1 MFLVWSMSEL
11 SMPLFLRKIN
21 LCWLKLNF
29 SFPQY
34 FTDNTDNNAPIE
46 KLLSCLEI
54 HFFLVPNFINL
65 LYALSNQKPI
75 PVDTQAPPVCI
86 WKLIFSDDRIFLTSH
101 DRKSTINLVSF
112 YNTIT
117 VVFTFNGDILVF
129 KPQTLLLYT
138 FFLFW
143 INTPLEIRRYPPDL
157 GKCYITTP
165 IFQ

>member
-29 SFPQY
+29 SFPRY
-34 FTDNTDNNAPIE
+34 FTDNTDNNA
-46 KLLSCLEI
+46 
-54 HFFLVPNFINL
+54 PNFINL

-101 DRKSTINLVSF
+101 DQKSTINSVSF